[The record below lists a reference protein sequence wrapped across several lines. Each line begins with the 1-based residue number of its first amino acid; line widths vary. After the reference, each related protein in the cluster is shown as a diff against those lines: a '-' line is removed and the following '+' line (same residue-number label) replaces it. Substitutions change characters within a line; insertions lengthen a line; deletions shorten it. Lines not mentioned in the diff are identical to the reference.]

1 MYTKSRQR
9 ILAATSLFLISLA
22 FSILPVSAAKSAT
35 SSSSGGSTNTS
46 ASGSVTQS
54 YNASGTVLTSM
65 IVEYK
70 PKDKTSVIPLADSE
84 INKML
89 GVVIPSSNATIVLTP
104 LKVTTQQVLV
114 AQSGSYSALVSNQTG
129 AIKAGDY
136 LTISALPGI
145 AMKASANQ
153 TVIVGR
159 ALANYDGSTAITS
172 ATLKNAQ
179 GASIKVGIGRIPVD
193 LQLAPNPLYL
203 KNSNSIFVFLTRA
216 EYDITNKPVSPV
228 RTYLVGLVFL
238 ATILITGIVLYS
250 GTRSS
255 ISSIGRNPLA
265 KSAIGRGML
274 KTVAVGL
281 LVFVI
286 GVGAIYLILNK

>member
-1 MYTKSRQR
+1 MYTKKRQL
-9 ILAATSLFLISLA
+9 ITLTIPLFFLTVFAFAMPTSAATSNKSTSTTTA
-22 FSILPVSAAKSAT
+22 VNTTAAD
-35 SSSSGGSTNTS
+35 
-46 ASGSVTQS
+46 SVTQS
-54 YNASGTVLTSM
+54 YNANGQVLTSM
-65 IVEYK
+65 VVELK
-70 PKDKTSVIPLADSE
+70 PNDKTTVIPLADSE
-84 INKML
+84 VNKMI

-104 LKVTTQQVLV
+104 LNVSTQQVLV
-114 AQSGSYSALVSNQTG
+114 SQSGTYNVLVSNQAG
-129 AIKAGDY
+129 DIKTGDY

-153 TVIVGR
+153 TIIVGR
-159 ALANYDGSTAITS
+159 ALANYTGSTAITTAS
-172 ATLKNAQ
+172 LKDAQ
-179 GASIKVGIGRIPVD
+179 GQSLKVAIGRISVD

-216 EYDITNKPVSPV
+216 EYDITSKPVSPI

-238 ATILITGIVLYS
+238 ATVLITAVVLYS

-265 KSAIGRGML
+265 KSAIGRGMT

-281 LVFVI
+281 VVFMI